1 MDSQDEEE
9 SIATNPL
16 LDFLTPEKI
25 DELEERRRRDPKA
38 IRRVY
43 IPGRNGELPYVWEAD
58 QDHSKAD
65 PRAPFSREWSTHD
78 DPDGIALGLI
88 RQGGRMRSARL
99 ASKETTAQ
107 KISRMLGVPQ

>member
-1 MDSQDEEE
+1 MDTQDEEE

-16 LDFLTPEKI
+16 LHFLTPEKI
-25 DELEERRRRDPKA
+25 SELEERRRKDPNA

-43 IPGRNGELPYVWEAD
+43 IPGRNGEAPYIWEAH
-58 QDHSKAD
+58 QDHGQTG
-65 PRAPFSREWSTHD
+65 PRAPLSREWSVHD

-88 RQGGRMRSARL
+88 RDGGRMRSARL

-107 KISRMLGVPQ
+107 KIARMSGASQ